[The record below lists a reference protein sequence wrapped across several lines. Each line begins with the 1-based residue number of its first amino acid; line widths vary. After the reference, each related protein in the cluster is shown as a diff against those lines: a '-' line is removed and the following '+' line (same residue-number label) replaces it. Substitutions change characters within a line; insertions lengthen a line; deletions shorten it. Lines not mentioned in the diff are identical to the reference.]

1 MLDRNL
7 DEIIDGV
14 LTVEEVSTIL
24 KISRTK
30 AYEFVNSNQFPI
42 KKIGRVIRIPSS
54 SFYSWLNSN
63 Q

>member
-1 MLDRNL
+1 MLDKYQS
-7 DEIIDGV
+7 DMSGDV
-14 LTVEEVSTIL
+14 LTVEEVGAIL

-30 AYEFVNSNQFPI
+30 AYEFVNSSQFPI

-54 SFYSWLNSN
+54 TFYLWLNSN

>member
-1 MLDRNL
+1 MLDKRQNDVP
-7 DEIIDGV
+7 DEV
-14 LTVEEVSTIL
+14 LTVEEIGAIL

-30 AYEFVNSNQFPI
+30 AYEFVNCNQFPI

-54 SFYSWLNSN
+54 TFYAWLNSN

>member
-1 MLDRNL
+1 MLDRHP
-7 DEIIDGV
+7 DEVLDGV
-14 LTVEEVSTIL
+14 LTVEEVGSIL

-30 AYEFVNSNQFPI
+30 AYEFVNSNQFPV

-54 SFYSWLNSN
+54 TFYAWLNSN